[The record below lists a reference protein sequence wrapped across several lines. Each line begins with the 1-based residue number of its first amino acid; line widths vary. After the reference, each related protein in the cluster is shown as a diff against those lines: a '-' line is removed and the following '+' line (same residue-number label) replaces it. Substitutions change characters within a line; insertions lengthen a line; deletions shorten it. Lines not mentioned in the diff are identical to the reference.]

1 MVIASEKERE
11 RKRQGDGNMIAALL
25 KEIEVWGWH
34 LKHSATD
41 RERQA
46 RALIV
51 NDSLSLSHAL
61 HVMA

>member
-1 MVIASEKERE
+1 
-11 RKRQGDGNMIAALL
+11 MIAALL